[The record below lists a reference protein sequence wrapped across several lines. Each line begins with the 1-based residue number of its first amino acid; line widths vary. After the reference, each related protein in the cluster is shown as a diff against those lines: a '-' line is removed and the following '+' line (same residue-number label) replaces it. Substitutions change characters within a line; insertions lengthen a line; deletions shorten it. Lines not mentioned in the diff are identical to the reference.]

1 MARVHNS
8 SSLYRSKKKSLCDV
22 WYVDIQRA
30 LYVCVCECVSTV
42 DVMGHDPYW
51 RPFKVFESTHHKVA
65 SLKTVAQDLSQLHRT
80 VDKTIAYD
88 CLSSYMFNTS
98 TWSLLKKRHPHAC
111 PKEMWHFAFLY
122 SHSATWWCQNQPQ
135 SSAIGSHLYKRVWR
149 CLERQRSRRSPLEQE
164 TDNLRKRIMKGQ
176 RDPKRYQEISR
187 DRESTEQIRALQN
200 IT

>member
-1 MARVHNS
+1 M
-8 SSLYRSKKKSLCDV
+8 
-22 WYVDIQRA
+22 
-30 LYVCVCECVSTV
+30 CVCECVSTV

-135 SSAIGSHLYKRVWR
+135 SFSHRKPPLQERLEMFGAPTVSKKSFGTRNWQFAKENNEGTKR
-149 CLERQRSRRSPLEQE
+149 S
-164 TDNLRKRIMKGQ
+164 K
-176 RDPKRYQEISR
+176 EISR
-187 DRESTEQIRALQN
+187 DIKRQRIYRTDQSTTEHYIIIHNL
-200 IT
+200 